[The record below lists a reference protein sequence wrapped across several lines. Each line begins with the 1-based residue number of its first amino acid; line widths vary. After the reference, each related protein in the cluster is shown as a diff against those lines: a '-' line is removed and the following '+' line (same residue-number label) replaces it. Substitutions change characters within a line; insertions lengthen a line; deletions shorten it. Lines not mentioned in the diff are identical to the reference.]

1 MEKELRQGRS
11 IQKEQNSHNE
21 ETTIEEPR
29 VVVESE
35 ETGLDLQRAVDF
47 TVSLEDGRL
56 AIEENGRMVDCGVL
70 EFDD

>member
-21 ETTIEEPR
+21 DSTVEEPR
-29 VVVESE
+29 VVIESE
-35 ETGLDLQRAVDF
+35 EASLDPQRTVDF